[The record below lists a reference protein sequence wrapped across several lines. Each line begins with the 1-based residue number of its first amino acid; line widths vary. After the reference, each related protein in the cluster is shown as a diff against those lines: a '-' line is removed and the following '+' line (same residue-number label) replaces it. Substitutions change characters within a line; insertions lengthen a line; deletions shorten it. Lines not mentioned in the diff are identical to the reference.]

1 MKNTLDKRLAIPLDF
16 DFFKHPGY
24 SCGLKEHLFIR
35 IELNSA
41 KNVLLCKGDTNAIYK
56 ISDIFW
62 EYDAIFDNSYATEI
76 GEMYIGTMSVS
87 YTKVTSIR
95 YESLSKKDTVWKI
108 DVNNLCVKS
117 LQGQLLL
124 FLDKRDDF
132 ANKNE
137 KFYNPSIKK
146 VLVTTNRMLH
156 QLFAAGLQTRDIY
169 PQLKKYF
176 YKEHSV
182 WHGKNFYQPNLDY
195 G

>member
-1 MKNTLDKRLAIPLDF
+1 M
-16 DFFKHPGY
+16 
-24 SCGLKEHLFIR
+24 
-35 IELNSA
+35 
-41 KNVLLCKGDTNAIYK
+41 
-56 ISDIFW
+56 
-62 EYDAIFDNSYATEI
+62 IFDNSYATEI

-117 LQGQLLL
+117 LQDQLLL

-176 YKEHSV
+176 YEDHSV
-182 WHGKNFYQPNLDY
+182 
-195 G
+195 